1 MTYGHQKGAFLFTS
15 LCSMNRIRY
24 FLFILAALFMG
35 ACGVMEADVTATLE
49 YCFEGS
55 EPFAPDELSGVVFT
69 RAEPGPL
76 HLGISDKPVWVR
88 VSFYKPNNPPE
99 DRILLELLT
108 ANLDSVSFFQVQ
120 GDSLLASYH
129 TGEAFPFHTRPVP
142 SSHFTFPVKYTEEPS
157 EIYLR
162 VSSSKPLIIPVVVGP
177 KDAVMVSQNRKDM
190 FFSMY
195 TGIVLVMLLY
205 NFFIWF
211 AVWERIY
218 LYYVAAILFVGLT
231 QLVING
237 YGSMFFWPDHVWIGN
252 RAVLFAGSF
261 SGIFSL
267 LFAQYYLK
275 VKKYSKRIN
284 VALNVYFALYIIAFI
299 LAALGWPRV
308 SFHLINLCG
317 IAALLLAV
325 AAVRS
330 YRKGYKPALFFLVAW
345 SVFLVAVTVYSL
357 SGFGLLPFN
366 IYTRLALPVGSAV
379 EVVLLSFA
387 VAHKI
392 KFYREQSF
400 NQLMTINSM
409 KDAANEKLEREVER
423 RTEEIKRQNT
433 VVESQ
438 KDEILAG
445 IRYAERIQKSLLPA
459 RSEIQSLFED
469 HFLLLKPRDIVSG
482 DFYWVGQ
489 TSEENPWSTGHKLR
503 LFAAAD
509 CTGHGVPGALMSVL
523 GKNGLDRC
531 VDHPEV
537 DSPAT
542 ALTFINKEILRALH
556 QDHTA
561 DGVQDGM
568 DMVLCAYN
576 ADTRILHFA
585 GAKNNIYIFRKGDF
599 IVLKGD
605 RISIGT
611 ASVCGE
617 AGFTDKEIQL
627 ESGDAVYTFTDG
639 FPDQFGG
646 VFNKKLKS
654 KPFLEIIA
662 ANACSP
668 MREQKAALTA
678 FFENWR
684 GDRDQVDDICVAGF
698 RVE

>member
-1 MTYGHQKGAFLFTS
+1 
-15 LCSMNRIRY
+15 MNRIRF
-24 FLFILAALFMG
+24 FLFILAALFLG
-35 ACGVMEADVTATLE
+35 SCAVMEEDVTATLE

-55 EPFAPDELSGVVFT
+55 EPFSPDELSRVVFT

-76 HLGISDKPVWVR
+76 HLGISEKPVWVR
-88 VSFYKPNNPPE
+88 VSFYKPDNPPD

-142 SSHFTFPVKYTEEPS
+142 SSHFTFPVEYTDDRS
-157 EIYLR
+157 ELYLR
-162 VSSSKPLIIPVVVGP
+162 VSSSKPLIIPVVMGL
-177 KDAVMVSQNRKDM
+177 KDAVMFSQKRKDM

-195 TGIVLVMLLY
+195 AGIVLVMLLY
-205 NFFIWF
+205 NFFIWL
-211 AVWERIY
+211 AVRERIY

-237 YGSMFFWPDHVWIGN
+237 YGSMYFWPNNVWIGA
-252 RAVLFAGSF
+252 RAVLFVGSL

-267 LFAQYYLK
+267 LFAQHYLK
-275 VKKYSKRIN
+275 IKKYSKWLN
-284 VALNVYFALYIIAFI
+284 LALNVYLALYIIAF
-299 LAALGWPRV
+299 LMAVLGWFSA
-308 SFHLINLCG
+308 SFHMINLCG
-317 IAALLLAV
+317 LAALLLAV

-392 KFYREQSF
+392 KFYREKSY
-400 NQLMTINSM
+400 NQLMTITTM
-409 KDAANEKLEREVER
+409 KDAANEKLEREVVR

-433 VVESQ
+433 VVENQ

-459 RSEIQSLFED
+459 SSEIKSLFDE
-469 HFLLLKPRDIVSG
+469 HFVLLKPRDIVSG
-482 DFYWVGQ
+482 DFYWVGE
-489 TSEENPWSTGHKLR
+489 TSEENPWTAGLGLR
-503 LFAAAD
+503 LFAAVD

-542 ALTFINKEILRALH
+542 ALAFINKEILRALH
-556 QDHTA
+556 QERAA

-568 DMVLCAYN
+568 DMVLCAYDP
-576 ADTRILHFA
+576 DTKILHFA
-585 GAKNNIYIFRKGDF
+585 GAKNNIYIFRQGDF

-611 ASVCGE
+611 ASASNGT
-617 AGFTDKEIQL
+617 AFTDKEIQL

-646 VFNKKLKS
+646 ASNKKLKS

-662 ANACSP
+662 ANASLP
-668 MREQKAALTA
+668 MREQKAALAA

-684 GDRDQVDDICVAGF
+684 GDRDQVDDVCVAGF
-698 RVE
+698 RVL